1 MARFS
6 FNVFVMKIEVL
17 KKTTMIVLDKITE
30 DLNMNDN
37 SIERQKCI
45 AMRDIYLE
53 VLIEYEKLHRPPE
66 VAKHLVPRLLLL
78 LADLSE
84 LRHVH
89 ERFFDEFDVNAPVKT
104 DLTPPLLQ
112 SIWKPDGGSPKSPA
126 SIKEENFS
134 PACDE
139 NVLGTATDSSSV
151 NEKPS
156 SNDSQKTEE
165 APLRPLKKDYVLN

>member
-1 MARFS
+1 MFS
-6 FNVFVMKIEVL
+6 
-17 KKTTMIVLDKITE
+17 DKITE
-30 DLNMNDN
+30 DLNINDN

-66 VAKHLVPRLLLL
+66 VAKHLIPRLLLL

-112 SIWKPDGGSPKSPA
+112 SIWKPDGGSPKSPS

-134 PACDE
+134 PSCDE
-139 NVLGTATDSSSV
+139 NALRVTDSSA
-151 NEKPS
+151 NDNPS
-156 SNDSQKTEE
+156 SNDSQKTTEE
-165 APLRPLKKDYVLN
+165 VPLRPLKKEYMMN